1 MHPIIQIIKIVP
13 AKSPNQTC
21 LRWFCR
27 GRVGIIA
34 EARKVLQYKAFADFD
49 AIKIAFWRE
58 FDATYFQR
66 KQKCSD
72 ETNRQSISFIL
83 HQPRCLSNESDC
95 CGSPNRSCKASSYS
109 SNAHL
114 VVTSTHNIFHLQIC
128 TSFIDLQS
136 RYSHVSYQLD
146 KVNYIFQNVI
156 ILFNPLY
163 SL

>member
-1 MHPIIQIIKIVP
+1 MISPQNPRQPSSGNNCGSLKTLAISRLLRISMLS
-13 AKSPNQTC
+13 KSP
-21 LRWFCR
+21 
-27 GRVGIIA
+27 
-34 EARKVLQYKAFADFD
+34 FD
-49 AIKIAFWRE
+49 ANLTQLIFRE
-58 FDATYFQR
+58 N
-66 KQKCSD
+66 KKCSD

-83 HQPRCLSNESDC
+83 HHPRCLSNESDC
-95 CGSPNRSCKASSYS
+95 CGSPNQSCKASSYS

-156 ILFNPLY
+156 ILFNLLY